1 MPSKDLISK
10 QILKRLLVEFGTQL
24 FKLDIIEAELLSSE
38 QPRVEGKR
46 ADLVARV
53 KNTQGQSYILHV

>member
-1 MPSKDLISK
+1 MSSKDLISK
-10 QILKRLLVEFGTQL
+10 QLLKRLLVDFGTQL
-24 FKLDIIEAELLSSE
+24 FKLDIAEAELLSNE

-53 KNTQGQSYILHV
+53 KNIGGESYGSSD